1 MRVEKKNLTT
11 SGSVNVADT
20 FLGDKAD
27 LVFYFGNREKLE
39 GGNVYQTLQKTYP
52 NSIVLGCST
61 GGEIFSDE
69 VFDDSVVSLAVDFEK
84 TELKHTSAS
93 IEHSDE
99 SFSVGVTLG
108 SNLKGDNLKGIFV
121 LSDGLNVNGSA
132 LSQGI
137 MSGVGKSV
145 PIMGGLAGDGAQ
157 FEKTLVGMGNEPTSH
172 QVVAV
177 GFYGEHIHF
186 GHGSAGGWDIFGPER
201 IITKSKDN
209 VVFEIDGKPAL
220 DIYKS
225 YLGKLAEQLP
235 SSALLFPLTIWPHE
249 QKDSAVVRTIL
260 SVDEKEQ
267 SMTFAGDVPEGYTAQ
282 LMRGFIPRLVEGAG
296 TAATQSKQ
304 NSGNRDAVA
313 LLVSCIGRKLL
324 LGQRISEETENVLKA
339 YDGLNYHQAGF
350 YSYGEICPN
359 FKTGASELHNQTM
372 TITTFYE
379 D

>member
-11 SGSVNVADT
+11 SGSVHVAET

-27 LVFYFGNREKLE
+27 LVFYFGNRAKLE
-39 GGNVYQTLQKTYP
+39 SGSVYQALQQTYP

-61 GGEIFSDE
+61 GGEILSDE
-69 VFDDSVVSLAVDFEK
+69 VFEDSVVSVAVDFEK
-84 TELKHTSAS
+84 TELRQAS
-93 IEHSDE
+93 TTISNGEN
-99 SFSVGVTLG
+99 SFDVGVTLG
-108 SNLKGDNLKGIFV
+108 TALKDPNLKGIFV
-121 LSDGLNVNGSA
+121 LSDGLHVNGSA
-132 LSQGI
+132 LSQGM
-137 MSGVGKSV
+137 MSVIGKNI

-157 FEKTLVGMGNEPTSH
+157 FEKTLVGMGKEPTSH
-172 QVVAV
+172 QAVAV

-201 IITKSKDN
+201 TVTKSKDN

-220 DIYKS
+220 EIYKS

-235 SSALLFPLTIWPHE
+235 SSALLFPLTIWPRE

-296 TAATQSKQ
+296 TAAIQSKQ
-304 NSGNRDAVA
+304 NSGSHDAVA

-359 FKTGASELHNQTM
+359 FKTGAAELHNQTM